1 MHFKTEIKCMYL
13 MIILLVY
20 CLLLYIF
27 PKDYLNQLQLLFLNN
42 YHACNTIKTKTIFS
56 AHWFTKSHSIF
67 LVINITHLNKHLKK
81 LLLLSQ
87 AAFCD
92 GKVTHTWSG
101 QGQFRVWIRA
111 VLCSV
116 EKCYTWPFHLLCGFD
131 GGMSHFFTS

>member
-1 MHFKTEIKCMYL
+1 

-20 CLLLYIF
+20 CWLLYIF

-92 GKVTHTWSG
+92 GKVTHTLG
-101 QGQFRVWIRA
+101 QDRDSSEFGFEPCCVQWKSVIRGHFICF
-111 VLCSV
+111 VGN
-116 EKCYTWPFHLLCGFD
+116 GFD